1 MQLLKRTSLA
11 SYLPETGNPM
21 HSRIVMA
28 IAFLATMT
36 AALLLMT
43 SSAEAASVPET
54 PAEYFDNIMR
64 VFQRTC
70 EGWQS
75 QMMTAAIAIFWP
87 LALIS
92 LTWKMMQTWAMGTDI
107 KGLFQELFWPG
118 FFIAFWYF
126 LLTNGTVIAGAILDS
141 FIQLG
146 ESTTGAARGTY
157 VSPAAVM
164 NVGWLMFTELWDT
177 LSSAFSV
184 TSPWTWLTCF
194 ILMMVMLG
202 TLFVIASIAIDLLV
216 AIVGCWVSLYGG
228 IIILGLG
235 GAFGFGLSDKAKNY
249 FMTMIANGVRLMGM
263 GLLIGVFVNVI
274 SEQYMVVQQVA
285 SQNSGIPAQHALILL
300 LIAFAFKIAC
310 SQIPELLVG
319 MINGHVGQLGAR
331 GEGIVGGVIAG
342 TMTAASI
349 GMAGVGMAASA
360 AKSAGGAVMGGIA
373 RHNLAKA
380 QNALSIKSLTGMS
393 PQQRAAARAGGM
405 RGVAADANLTPPKS
419 LSDSISAQKQ
429 TADSDYNAV
438 KPSGG
443 NPMGGTMG
451 KSMGS
456 GNSVGGSMGNFAKAA
471 ATVAG
476 GAAAGAMGAMG
487 GVNPAQAAAA
497 MASGSGAVGT
507 MAQAAAGAVAGG
519 IAKAMGGSMG
529 SNPST
534 GSTSAGSKADQ
545 AFANFAAKG
554 PTIPGQAPSQSESA
568 SPSMGGM
575 DAADMGERADNPS
588 SNGASGENGAWEQ
601 NGVSSDDLGTTDSAA
616 TPVSR
621 LSHFGQMSANTM
633 KAAIEKVFPNYSK
646 MSVEQLTKATGDLKS
661 KIQKLEKQQVK
672 NHASFRS
679 YGNKAFTG
687 VVNLS
692 RITGRMFAGRHY

>member
-1 MQLLKRTSLA
+1 
-11 SYLPETGNPM
+11 
-21 HSRIVMA
+21 
-28 IAFLATMT
+28 
-36 AALLLMT
+36 
-43 SSAEAASVPET
+43 
-54 PAEYFDNIMR
+54 
-64 VFQRTC
+64 
-70 EGWQS
+70 
-75 QMMTAAIAIFWP
+75 
-87 LALIS
+87 
-92 LTWKMMQTWAMGTDI
+92 
-107 KGLFQELFWPG
+107 
-118 FFIAFWYF
+118 
-126 LLTNGTVIAGAILDS
+126 
-141 FIQLG
+141 
-146 ESTTGAARGTY
+146 
-157 VSPAAVM
+157 
-164 NVGWLMFTELWDT
+164 
-177 LSSAFSV
+177 
-184 TSPWTWLTCF
+184 
-194 ILMMVMLG
+194 
-202 TLFVIASIAIDLLV
+202 
-216 AIVGCWVSLYGG
+216 
-228 IIILGLG
+228 
-235 GAFGFGLSDKAKNY
+235 
-249 FMTMIANGVRLMGM
+249 
-263 GLLIGVFVNVI
+263 
-274 SEQYMVVQQVA
+274 
-285 SQNSGIPAQHALILL
+285 
-300 LIAFAFKIAC
+300 
-310 SQIPELLVG
+310 

-438 KPSGG
+438 KPGGNGG

-451 KSMGS
+451 KSMGD
-456 GNSVGGSMGNFAKAA
+456 GNSVGGSMGNFARAA
-471 ATVAG
+471 ATAAG
-476 GAAAGAMGAMG
+476 GAAAGAMG

-534 GSTSAGSKADQ
+534 GSASAGSKADQ

-554 PTIPGQAPSQSESA
+554 PTIPGQAPSQGAST

-575 DAADMGERADNPS
+575 DADMGEQTANPQL
-588 SNGASGENGAWEQ
+588 NGTSGENSAVEQ
-601 NGVSSDDLGTTDSAA
+601 NGVSSGDLGNDNAS
-616 TPVSR
+616 TPSSL
-621 LSHFGQMSANTM
+621 LSKVGQMSANTM

>member
-1 MQLLKRTSLA
+1 
-11 SYLPETGNPM
+11 
-21 HSRIVMA
+21 
-28 IAFLATMT
+28 
-36 AALLLMT
+36 
-43 SSAEAASVPET
+43 
-54 PAEYFDNIMR
+54 
-64 VFQRTC
+64 
-70 EGWQS
+70 
-75 QMMTAAIAIFWP
+75 
-87 LALIS
+87 
-92 LTWKMMQTWAMGTDI
+92 
-107 KGLFQELFWPG
+107 
-118 FFIAFWYF
+118 
-126 LLTNGTVIAGAILDS
+126 
-141 FIQLG
+141 
-146 ESTTGAARGTY
+146 
-157 VSPAAVM
+157 
-164 NVGWLMFTELWDT
+164 
-177 LSSAFSV
+177 
-184 TSPWTWLTCF
+184 
-194 ILMMVMLG
+194 
-202 TLFVIASIAIDLLV
+202 
-216 AIVGCWVSLYGG
+216 
-228 IIILGLG
+228 
-235 GAFGFGLSDKAKNY
+235 
-249 FMTMIANGVRLMGM
+249 
-263 GLLIGVFVNVI
+263 
-274 SEQYMVVQQVA
+274 
-285 SQNSGIPAQHALILL
+285 
-300 LIAFAFKIAC
+300 
-310 SQIPELLVG
+310 

-405 RGVAADANLTPPKS
+405 QGVAADANLTPPKS

-438 KPSGG
+438 KPSGD

-451 KSMGS
+451 KSMGD

-471 ATVAG
+471 ATAAG

-534 GSTSAGSKADQ
+534 GSASTGSKADQ

-554 PTIPGQAPSQSESA
+554 PTIPGQAPSQGAST

-588 SNGASGENGAWEQ
+588 SNGASGENSAFEQ
-601 NGVSSDDLGTTDSAA
+601 NGVSSGDLGNDNAS
-616 TPVSR
+616 TPSSL
-621 LSHFGQMSANTM
+621 LSKVGQMAANTM
-633 KAAIEKVFPNYSK
+633 KAPIEKVFPNYSK